1 MKIDILTLAP
11 IVLAAAP
18 ASYRPL
24 IEAAIG
30 EVQARREKEAAMLDH
45 IRNLT
50 QAVNAAHERITVLG
64 EHVAKLAAPAA
75 STVTH

>member
-50 QAVNAAHERITVLG
+50 QAVNDAHGRINLLVDRIN
-64 EHVAKLAAPAA
+64 KLVPAV
-75 STVTH
+75 SPVTH